1 MNVIQESMKNIRA
14 SEELKRN
21 TLHYLD
27 RQKKRAM
34 PGKVWRYAAVA
45 ACLFLFL
52 TAGGFRL
59 YAKPVSYISIDVNPS
74 IELGINRFG
83 RVVSAD
89 AYNTDGQDILEHVK
103 LKNMSYSQAIDKL
116 LQSEDYAVYLTEGS
130 HLVFTVISERSDAI
144 MQELNEEKRSGAY
157 QVSTY
162 SSDMTCREEAHQ
174 HEMSFGKYRAC
185 QELAQYDE
193 TVTIEDCHGMTMGE
207 ICDNIKSCKRYHH
220 GRWRN
225 GNSENNSS
233 GDSNSGNGNSGNGN
247 SGNSGS
253 GNGNSGDGG
262 SGNGNSGNS
271 GSGNGNSGNGGSG
284 NDNSG
289 NGNSGNSNSGDGSS
303 GNGNSANSSWG
314 NGGGQCNGSGRH
326 HGRHH
331 GNGY

>member
-89 AYNTDGQDILEHVK
+89 AYNADGQDILEHVK

-130 HLVFTVISERSDAI
+130 HLVFTVISEHSDSI
-144 MQELNEEKRSGAY
+144 MQKLNEEEQSLEYR
-157 QVSTY
+157 VSTY
-162 SSDMTCREEAHQ
+162 TSDMTCREEAHRHQ
-174 HEMSFGKYRAC
+174 MSFGKYRAC
-185 QELAQYDE
+185 QELTQYDE

-207 ICDNIKSCKRYHH
+207 ICDHIRTCKRYRH
-220 GRWRN
+220 GRSWN
-225 GNSENNSS
+225 GNSR
-233 GDSNSGNGNSGNGN
+233 
-247 SGNSGS
+247 
-253 GNGNSGDGG
+253 
-262 SGNGNSGNS
+262 
-271 GSGNGNSGNGGSG
+271 
-284 NDNSG
+284 
-289 NGNSGNSNSGDGSS
+289 NGNSGNSNSGSS
-303 GNGNSANSSWG
+303 GSGDGNLENGSWG
-314 NGGGQCNGSGRH
+314 NGGDRCKGRGRH

>member
-233 GDSNSGNGNSGNGN
+233 GDSNSGNGNSG
-247 SGNSGS
+247 
-253 GNGNSGDGG
+253 D
-262 SGNGNSGNS
+262 S

-289 NGNSGNSNSGDGSS
+289 NGNSGNNNSGDSSS

>member
-45 ACLFLFL
+45 AWLCLFL
-52 TAGGFRL
+52 TAGGFRR
-59 YAKPVSYISIDVNPS
+59 YAKPVSYISIDVKPS

-233 GDSNSGNGNSGNGN
+233 GDSNSGNGNSGD
-247 SGNSGS
+247 S
-253 GNGNSGDGG
+253 G

-271 GSGNGNSGNGGSG
+271 GSGNDNSGNGNSGNGG
-284 NDNSG
+284 
-289 NGNSGNSNSGDGSS
+289 SGNSNSGDGSS

>member
-233 GDSNSGNGNSGNGN
+233 GDSNSGNGNSGDSGLGNDN

-253 GNGNSGDGG
+253 GND
-262 SGNGNSGNS
+262 NSGNS
-271 GSGNGNSGNGGSG
+271 G
-284 NDNSG
+284 
-289 NGNSGNSNSGDGSS
+289 SGNSNSGDGSS